1 MKGLYKY
8 MAFALAFVMGACSQ
22 DDAPNLP
29 AQELSIAAR
38 STGGDADNSAFTHDF
53 TLELWNTTDETRH
66 EKHDMIYSD
75 GWNKVMTDILPARA
89 FAYKGTGVTVTSPT
103 EYTLQL
109 MADQSSAENLEDAD
123 VMIATG
129 EATQD
134 NPLNLNFEHCF
145 AKVSFS
151 CTIAPEFSD
160 LNRIRLYTCQV
171 HTQPQVTAYVN
182 RTDIAAILVP
192 GTYAAGENFLT
203 IRLLYNNYNSKSV
216 NVVVPA
222 NGLTFEAGK
231 HYKFSLKI
239 GKDKITIEKAILDGG
254 NPFDGGWDEESKLE

>member
-1 MKGLYKY
+1 M
-8 MAFALAFVMGACSQ
+8 
-22 DDAPNLP
+22 
-29 AQELSIAAR
+29 
-38 STGGDADNSAFTHDF
+38 
-53 TLELWNTTDETRH
+53 
-66 EKHDMIYSD
+66 
-75 GWNKVMTDILPARA
+75 
-89 FAYKGTGVTVTSPT
+89 
-103 EYTLQL
+103 
-109 MADQSSAENLEDAD
+109 
-123 VMIATG
+123 
-129 EATQD
+129 
-134 NPLNLNFEHCF
+134 
-145 AKVSFS
+145 
-151 CTIAPEFSD
+151 
-160 LNRIRLYTCQV
+160 

-239 GKDKITIEKAILDGG
+239 GQVKITIEKAILDGG